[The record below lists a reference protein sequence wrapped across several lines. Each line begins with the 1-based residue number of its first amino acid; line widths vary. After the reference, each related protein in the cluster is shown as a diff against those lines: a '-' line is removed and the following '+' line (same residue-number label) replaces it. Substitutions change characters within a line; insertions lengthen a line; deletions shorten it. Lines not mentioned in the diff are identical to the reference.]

1 MPELP
6 EVETVKRSLTSNI
19 IGNKITNIQIN
30 TDKLRYPIDRDGC
43 SLLLEKHIQRVERR
57 GKHLIVFLDNKLQI
71 IIHLGMSGTV
81 KVKATDKYEK
91 IKHDH
96 IIVTLSDN
104 LTMVYNDPR
113 KFGYWLVNTND
124 SPLEHRVLIKHGVEP
139 LTNEFDAEYLIDKLS
154 KTTRKIKQTIMDNSI
169 VVGVGNIYASEALF
183 ASKILPTRKSNSITK
198 KEAKL
203 LVQNIKTILIKAI
216 AEGGTTLK
224 DYKNIDGKPGYF
236 TQQLNV
242 YGRAKLKCYTCKT
255 LIDSLVIA
263 QRNTFFCNKCQK

>member
-1 MPELP
+1 
-6 EVETVKRSLTSNI
+6 
-19 IGNKITNIQIN
+19 
-30 TDKLRYPIDRDGC
+30 
-43 SLLLEKHIQRVERR
+43 
-57 GKHLIVFLDNKLQI
+57 
-71 IIHLGMSGTV
+71 MSGTV
-81 KVKATDKYEK
+81 KVKATDQYEK

-124 SPLEHRVLIKHGVEP
+124 EPLQHKVLIKHGVEP
-139 LTNEFDAEYLIDKLS
+139 LTDDFDDKYLLERLH
-154 KTTRKIKQTIMDNSI
+154 KTTRKIKQTIMENSI

-183 ASKILPTRKSNSITK
+183 ASKILPTRKSNTITK

-203 LVQNIKTILIKAI
+203 LVQNIKTILVKAI
-216 AEGGTTLK
+216 EQGGTTLK

-242 YGRAKLKCYTCKT
+242 YGRAKLECYICGT

-263 QRNTFFCNKCQK
+263 QRNTFFCKKCQK